1 MIIDDIYNKDNN
13 PIQSDRCNI
22 CKKTV
27 LDNQKIVSYHCNQCH
42 NWTHNKCDDVN
53 TNLNS
58 HTSKEYCLKC
68 TITFNCLNIPF
79 TTCSYLELSNINEND
94 SSKFLESLPSFEIIA
109 EASKFSD
116 PQSNDVD
123 LNLAFLN
130 DCTYYS
136 VNELFKLNLNNNLN
150 IFHTNINGLESK
162 FDSLHEFLSSTYSKM
177 DIIAITET
185 SQKKH

>member
-1 MIIDDIYNKDNN
+1 M
-13 PIQSDRCNI
+13 
-22 CKKTV
+22 
-27 LDNQKIVSYHCNQCH
+27 
-42 NWTHNKCDDVN
+42 
-53 TNLNS
+53 
-58 HTSKEYCLKC
+58 
-68 TITFNCLNIPF
+68 NIPF
-79 TTCSYLELSNINEND
+79 TTCSYLELSNTNEND
-94 SSKFLESLPSFEIIA
+94 SSKFLQSLPSFEIIA

-136 VNELFKLNLNNNLN
+136 VNELFKLSLNNNLN

-185 SQKKH
+185 SQKTHRKL

>member
-1 MIIDDIYNKDNN
+1 M
-13 PIQSDRCNI
+13 
-22 CKKTV
+22 
-27 LDNQKIVSYHCNQCH
+27 LDNQKIISYHCNQCN
-42 NWTHNKCDDVN
+42 NWTRNKCDDVN

-58 HTSKEYCLKC
+58 HTSKEYCMKC

-79 TTCSYLELSNINEND
+79 TTCSYLELSNTNEND

-150 IFHTNINGLESK
+150 IFHTSINGLESK

-177 DIIAITET
+177 DIIAITDT